1 MYGFGVVTRRGK
13 LSKIG
18 QDVLVLRTK
27 DGFSEYNIPYQNKI
41 MFTINDRKDK
51 NSLKKKVVIVDIY
64 FSLFA
69 LASLLKHVRRA
80 AVQRTARQEAKAKR
94 KNSKRNISVCVSVM
108 QN

>member
-51 NSLKKKVVIVDIY
+51 NSLKKK
-64 FSLFA
+64 
-69 LASLLKHVRRA
+69 
-80 AVQRTARQEAKAKR
+80 E
-94 KNSKRNISVCVSVM
+94 
-108 QN
+108 